1 VISDDDIQRVRQ
13 ATNIVDL
20 VSETVVLKQ
29 RGQEFWGCCPF
40 HNEKT
45 PSFHVTPST
54 GLWHCFG
61 ACQEGGDA
69 ISYIRKRDNLEFADA
84 VRALADKAGIEIS
97 EDAARGPQGPKR
109 NRLIEALGEAE
120 RFYHIQLMRGKS
132 QGAVSARSY
141 LSSRGFGSEICKRWG
156 LGYAPGRGALVAYLR
171 GKGFSATELRAV
183 NLAVDR
189 PGRTSDRFF
198 DRVMFPIHDDQGRTI
213 AFGGRVLGKGEPK
226 YLNSSE
232 TPVFHKSK
240 NLYALDRAKD
250 QITATGT
257 VILCEGYTDVISLHE
272 AGFANAVAALGTA
285 LTLDHIRMLSRYR
298 VREIICL
305 FDGDAAG
312 QRAAER
318 TVQFIDK
325 TEANLRCVVLPD
337 GQDPAEFL
345 GSHSAAELQAQ
356 LDAARPLID
365 FVIEARLDKY
375 DLSTPGRRVKALD
388 DVVEVLAP
396 LKRSV
401 LIDELATKVAYRLPG
416 IEVAA
421 VKAAIREKAVPRDAS
436 ASARNKEEPTPPV
449 NSPSRLD
456 SISVSERRQLKLE
469 RELLSLVARYPDEL
483 RVSAP
488 RMASFT
494 WADARHEAM
503 LWAMLSTPEKTD
515 PKDVVAAALSVEP
528 QAAQILSAG
537 EVVASSAEAVQR
549 ADSLL
554 DSLELSSDKRKLK
567 DVRGKLHGGSTL
579 DDAELKALFEEATRL
594 QKRINELSE
603 LISRASIR

>member
-1 VISDDDIQRVRQ
+1 MISDDDIQRVRQ

-537 EVVASSAEAVQR
+537 EVVAAR
-549 ADSLL
+549 
-554 DSLELSSDKRKLK
+554 
-567 DVRGKLHGGSTL
+567 
-579 DDAELKALFEEATRL
+579 
-594 QKRINELSE
+594 
-603 LISRASIR
+603 

>member
-1 VISDDDIQRVRQ
+1 MISDDDIQRVRQ
-13 ATNIVDL
+13 ATDIVDL

-29 RGQEFWGCCPF
+29 RGQEYWGCCPF

-45 PSFHVTPST
+45 PSFHVNPAT

-69 ISYIRKRDNLEFADA
+69 ISYIRKRDNLDFADA

-97 EDAARGPQGPKR
+97 EDAARGPQGPRR
-109 NRLIEALGEAE
+109 NRLIEALTETE
-120 RFYHIQLMRGKS
+120 RFYHMQLMRGKS
-132 QGAVSARSY
+132 HGAVSARSY
-141 LSSRGFGSEICKRWG
+141 LSSRGFGSGICKRWG
-156 LGYAPGRGALVAYLR
+156 LGYAPGRGALVAHLH
-171 GKGFSATELRAV
+171 GKGFSAAELRAA
-183 NLAVDR
+183 NLSVDR

-198 DRVMFPIHDDQGRTI
+198 ERVMFPIHDEQGRTI
-213 AFGGRVLGKGEPK
+213 AFGGRVLGNGEPK

-250 QITATGT
+250 RITATGT
-257 VILCEGYTDVISLHE
+257 VILCEGYTDVIALHE

-298 VREIICL
+298 VREIVCL

-312 QRAAER
+312 RHAAER
-318 TVQFIDK
+318 TAQFIDK

-345 GSHSAAELQAQ
+345 ADHSPAELQAR
-356 LDAARPLID
+356 LDSARPLID

-388 DVVEVLAP
+388 DVAGMLAP

-421 VKAAIREKAVPRDAS
+421 VKAAIREKTVPRGAG
-436 ASARNKEEPTPPV
+436 APARGKAGPAPTIGPAPGY
-449 NSPSRLD
+449 D
-456 SISVSERRQLKLE
+456 SLSVSERRQLKLE
-469 RELLSLVARYPDEL
+469 RELLSLIARCPDEL
-483 RVSAP
+483 RSLAS
-488 RMASFT
+488 RMTSIT
-494 WADARHEAM
+494 WADARHEAV
-503 LWAMLSTPEKTD
+503 LWAMLSTPEKTR

-537 EVVASSAEAVQR
+537 EAVASPTEAVQR
-549 ADSLL
+549 AGALL
-554 DSLELSSDKRKLK
+554 DVLELSSDKRRLK
-567 DVRGKLHGGSTL
+567 EVRGKLHGSSSL
-579 DDAELKALFEEATRL
+579 DDAELKALFGEATRL

-603 LISRASIR
+603 LISRASAP

>member
-1 VISDDDIQRVRQ
+1 MISDDDIQRVRQ

-45 PSFHVTPST
+45 PSFHVNPAT

-97 EDAARGPQGPKR
+97 EDAARGPRGPRR
-109 NRLIEALGEAE
+109 NRLIEALVEAE
-120 RFYHIQLMRGKS
+120 RFYHVQLMRGKS
-132 QGAVSARSY
+132 HGAASARSY
-141 LSSRGFGSEICKRWG
+141 LSSRGFGSEICRRWC
-156 LGYAPGRGALVAYLR
+156 LGYAPGRGALVAHLR
-171 GKGFSATELRAV
+171 GKGFSAAELHAA
-183 NLAVDR
+183 NLSVDR
-189 PGRTSDRFF
+189 SGRTSDRFYE
-198 DRVMFPIHDDQGRTI
+198 RVMFPIHDEQGRAI

-250 QITATGT
+250 RITATAT
-257 VILCEGYTDVISLHE
+257 AILCEGYTDVIALHE

-318 TVQFIDK
+318 TVQYIDK
-325 TEANLRCVVLPD
+325 TEADLRCVVLPD

-345 GSHSAAELQAQ
+345 GSHSPSELQAQ
-356 LDAARPLID
+356 LDSARSLVD

-388 DVVEVLAP
+388 DVAEVLAP

-416 IEVAA
+416 IEATA
-421 VKAAIREKAVPRDAS
+421 VKTAVRDKAVPRAADALLREKPDRIP
-436 ASARNKEEPTPPV
+436 AADPA
-449 NSPSRLD
+449 PSFD
-456 SISVSERRQLKLE
+456 SLSVSERRQLKLE
-469 RELLSLVARYPDEL
+469 REVLSLVARYPDEL
-483 RVSAP
+483 RSSAP
-488 RMASFT
+488 RMTSII

-503 LWAMLSTPEKTD
+503 LWAMLSTPEKTA
-515 PKDVVAAALSVEP
+515 PKDAVAAALSVEP
-528 QAAQILSAG
+528 QAARILSAG
-537 EVVASSAEAVQR
+537 EAVSSPSEAAQR
-549 ADSLL
+549 AASLL
-554 DSLELSSDKRKLK
+554 DALELSSDKRRLK
-567 DVRGKLHGGSTL
+567 EVRGKLHGSSALG
-579 DDAELKALFEEATRL
+579 DAELTALFEEATRL